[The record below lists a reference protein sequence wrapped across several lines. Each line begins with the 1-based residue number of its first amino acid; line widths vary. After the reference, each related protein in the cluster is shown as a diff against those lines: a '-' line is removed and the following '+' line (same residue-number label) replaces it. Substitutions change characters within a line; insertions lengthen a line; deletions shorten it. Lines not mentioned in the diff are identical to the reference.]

1 MKNPNSMADLSTTN
15 TPTNRIPLRDF
26 FRNAEKNVY
35 RISPDGKFVS
45 HTEPYERRMNVFVE
59 PRAEIGKGKAVRVT
73 SETTRDIASYGW
85 KNNDT
90 LVYIRDFDGDE
101 NHHLFAVDKE
111 GKNARDLTPFPG
123 VKVQIVDELEEI
135 ENEVLIGMNQRDP
148 QCFDVY
154 RMNVMTGAMQMV
166 AENPGDIVQWGT
178 DHTGAV
184 RIAIRSDGVN
194 NTLLYRD
201 KESEDFREVI
211 TTSFNESL
219 APLFFTFDNSAIYAA
234 SNLGRDRMAI
244 VKYDVA
250 NNREREVI
258 YEHPEVDVSGLDFSR
273 TRKVLTT
280 VSYTTWK
287 QQREFLDETTKRLYT
302 QLAAKLPNFEIS
314 IVDHTR
320 DEQVFIV
327 KTSND
332 RSMGAY
338 YLYDFVHDTLGK
350 LSDVA
355 PWLPIEQLA
364 PMKPISYQSRDGLTI
379 HGYLTLPIGK
389 PAINLP
395 IVVNPHGGPWVR
407 EDWRYN
413 PEVQFLASRGY
424 AVLQVN
430 YRGSTGY
437 GRKFWESSFKQWGKT
452 MQDDVSDGVLWLTK
466 EGIADPKRVAIYG
479 GSYGGYCTLAGL
491 TFSPELYACGIDY
504 VGVSN
509 LFTFMKT
516 IPPYWTPFLESMYE
530 MVGNPEIDKELL
542 ASASPVF
549 HVDNIRAPL
558 FVIQGAKDPRVN
570 IEESNQIVEAL
581 LKRGIDVPYLVKE
594 NEGHGFRNE
603 ENRFEVYEA
612 MEAFLEKHVGM
623 SEPG

>member
-1 MKNPNSMADLSTTN
+1 MPNNP
-15 TPTNRIPLRDF
+15 NRIPLRDF
-26 FRNAEKNVY
+26 FRNPEKTSY
-35 RISPDGKFVS
+35 RISLDGRFVS

-59 PRAEIGKGKAVRVT
+59 PRGEMGQRKAVRVT
-73 SETTRDIASYGW
+73 SETTRDITSYGW

-90 LVYIRDFDGDE
+90 LVYVRDFDGDE
-101 NHHLFAVDKE
+101 NFHLFAVDRE

-123 VKVQIVDELEEI
+123 VKVEIVDELVEVD
-135 ENEVLIGMNQRDP
+135 NELLIGMNQRDP

-154 RMNVMTGAMQMV
+154 RVNVMTGAMQLV
-166 AENPGDIVQWGT
+166 AENPGDIVQWQT

-201 KESEDFREVI
+201 KEGEDFREVI
-211 TTSFNESL
+211 TTSFKESL
-219 APLFFTFDNSAIYAA
+219 SPLFFTFDNSAIYAA

-250 NNREREVI
+250 NNRELEVI
-258 YEHPEVDVSGLDFSR
+258 YEHPEVDIAGLDFSR
-273 TRKVLTT
+273 KRNVLTLA
-280 VSYTTWK
+280 SYTTWK
-287 QQREFLDETTKRLYT
+287 LQREFLDETTKTLYA

-314 IVDHTR
+314 IVDHTK

-327 KTSND
+327 KTSSD
-332 RSMGAY
+332 RSMGAF
-338 YLYDFVHDTLGK
+338 YLYDFTADK
-350 LSDVA
+350 LEKLADVA
-355 PWLPIEQLA
+355 PWLPAEQLA
-364 PMKPISYQSRDGLTI
+364 PMKPISYTTRDGLTI
-379 HGYLTLPIGK
+379 NGYLTLPIGK
-389 PAINLP
+389 EAKNLP

-407 EDWRYN
+407 DEWRYN
-413 PEVQFLASRGY
+413 PEVQFLVSRGY

-437 GRKFWESSFKQWGKT
+437 GRKFWESSFKQWGRK
-452 MQDDVSDGVLWLTK
+452 MQDDVSDGVLWLIK

-530 MVGNPEIDKELL
+530 MVGNPEKDKELL
-542 ASASPVF
+542 TAASPVF
-549 HVDNIRAPL
+549 HVDKIRAPL

-581 LKRGIDVPYLVKE
+581 RKRGIDVPYLVKE

-612 MEAFLEKHVGM
+612 MEAFLEKHVG
-623 SEPG
+623 